1 MTYKK
6 LAKLHFWQQWPA
18 SQQGL

>member
-6 LAKLHFWQQWPA
+6 LAELYFWQQWPA